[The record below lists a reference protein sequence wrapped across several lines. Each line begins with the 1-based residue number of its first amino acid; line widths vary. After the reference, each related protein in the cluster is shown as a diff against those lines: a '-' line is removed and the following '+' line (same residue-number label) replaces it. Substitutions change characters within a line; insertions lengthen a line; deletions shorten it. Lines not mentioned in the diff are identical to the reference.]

1 MFVEVVRL
9 LVVVVATA
17 GGYVLAGRGAPDPGN
32 APALG
37 ATLGALIGYVAG
49 GVFGR
54 QLRRTMGHVEARVSQ
69 APAAGLVVG
78 SLGAA
83 VSGLIG
89 AVVGLPA
96 VALIPGRWGWPV
108 FGLVVW
114 LGLWEG
120 FRIGMAK
127 STELLALAGVR
138 IVPPDPLAAPGGSA
152 PPGALHVVDT
162 SAVIDGRLAA
172 VVAAGFLGG
181 TLVVPRFVL
190 DELQA
195 LADAGDEGRR
205 RRGRRGL
212 EVLEGLRRGGLVA
225 VEVAVDEVPELE
237 AIDAKLVALARRL
250 GAGLVT
256 TDTALAQVAELQG
269 VPVRNVHRLAAGL
282 RPVVAPG
289 EVLRLPI
296 SREGKEPGQGV
307 GYLED
312 GTMVV
317 VGGAA
322 GLVGRDV
329 RVRVTSHVQTSVGRM
344 LFATV
349 ADE

>member
-17 GGYVLAGRGAPDPGN
+17 GGYVLAGRGSPDPGN
-32 APALG
+32 TPVLG
-37 ATLGALIGYVAG
+37 ATLGALVGYVAG

-54 QLRRTMGHVEARVSQ
+54 QLRRTMGHVEARARQ

-83 VSGLIG
+83 VAGLVAG
-89 AVVGLPA
+89 LVGLPA
-96 VALIPGRWGWPV
+96 VVLVPGRWGWPV

-127 STELLALAGVR
+127 SDELLALAGVR
-138 IVPPDPLAAPGGSA
+138 VITPESA
-152 PPGALHVVDT
+152 GTPTGCRSERHVLDT
-162 SAVIDGRLAA
+162 SAIIDGRLAA
-172 VVAAGFLGG
+172 VVEAGFLGG

-195 LADAGDEGRR
+195 IADAGDEGRR

-212 EVLEGLRRGGLVA
+212 EVLEALRRGGLVA
-225 VEVAVDEVPELE
+225 VEVGLDEVPERE
-237 AIDAKLVALARRL
+237 AVDAKLVTLARRL
-250 GAGLVT
+250 GATLVT
-256 TDTALAQVAELQG
+256 TDGALAQVAELQG
-269 VPVRNVHRLAAGL
+269 VPVRNVNRLAAGL
-282 RPVVAPG
+282 RPVVVPG
-289 EVLRLPI
+289 EVLHLPI

-322 GLVGRDV
+322 SYVGRDV
-329 RVRVTSHVQTSVGRM
+329 RVRVTSHVQTSAGRM

>member
-9 LVVVVATA
+9 LVVAVATA
-17 GGYVLAGRGAPDPGN
+17 GGYVLAGRGRPDPGN

-37 ATLGALIGYVAG
+37 ATLGALVGYVAG

-54 QLRRTMGHVEARVSQ
+54 QLRRTMGRVEDELSRV
-69 APAAGLVVG
+69 PAAGLLAGSVG
-78 SLGAA
+78 ACALGALA
-83 VSGLIG
+83 ALVG
-89 AVVGLPA
+89 APA

-108 FGLVVW
+108 FALVVW
-114 LGLWEG
+114 VGVFEG
-120 FRIGMAK
+120 FRIAMAK
-127 STELLALAGVR
+127 STELLALAGLR
-138 IVPPDPLAAPGGSA
+138 AVPSGPAAGIE
-152 PPGALHVVDT
+152 ALNVVDT
-162 SAVIDGRLAA
+162 SALIDGRLKA
-172 VVAAGFLGG
+172 VVEAGFLAG

-195 LADAGDEGRR
+195 IADSGDGARR

-212 EVLEGLRRGGLVA
+212 EVLDALRRDGLVG
-225 VEVAVDEVPELE
+225 VEVAVDEVPEVE
-237 AIDAKLVALARRL
+237 TVDAKLVALARRL

-256 TDTALAQVAELQG
+256 TDAALAGVAELQG
-269 VPVRNVHRLAAGL
+269 VRCRNLHRLAAGM
-282 RPVVAPG
+282 RPAVVPG

-307 GYLED
+307 GFLED

-322 GLVGRDV
+322 GMVGRDV
-329 RVRVTSHVQTSVGRM
+329 RVRVTSHVQTAVGRM